1 MQFRSQETLGSL
13 AAELPFL
20 ADFVPLMIG
29 NTERQVEPVLEVRH
43 IYKYYGPLAANHDLN
58 IKIEPG
64 KVHAIIG
71 ENGAGKSTLMNI
83 LSGVIQPSGGEIIL
97 KGKPL
102 SFRSANDA
110 TRAGIGMVQQEFMLF
125 DSLSVL
131 ENIVL
136 GHENIKKG
144 LFLDYA
150 ASERKIK
157 TICNEYGFHFDLRA
171 KIRDLPIVIQQQIEI
186 VKVLFRKAEI
196 IILDEPTAVLPPQE
210 VEGLFRAIR
219 FLLQQGKTI
228 LFITHKLKEVLAIS
242 DTITVMKGGKTVDTI
257 PAAEANEILLTS
269 MMVGRE
275 VMLNIKKN
283 HAASNIPVLR
293 ISHLKVL
300 DDRKITRVNDVSFEI
315 NKGEILGVVGVSG
328 NGQNELVEAM
338 TGMRPYSEGSIE
350 LSGRP
355 LPGNNPR
362 SNRLCGMSYV
372 SQDRIRVGS
381 SVTSTQVENILLG
394 SHLAKFKKW
403 RLLMDYKN
411 GEMYAK
417 EVISRYNVKTQGIH
431 QKASSLSGGNLQKL
445 IVGREFTQES
455 RVIIMED
462 PTRGIDV
469 GAIEFIWGE
478 IVQKAEREGVAVLLI
493 TYDLAE
499 AMALSDRILI
509 MYDGMVCKAMTGP
522 DYDEK
527 EIGLYMLGGGTSG
540 EVSSKQT
547 AGRSF

>member
-1 MQFRSQETLGSL
+1 M
-13 AAELPFL
+13 
-20 ADFVPLMIG
+20 
-29 NTERQVEPVLEVRH
+29 EPVLEVRH
-43 IYKYYGPLAANHDLN
+43 IYKYYGPLAANHDIN

-83 LSGVIQPSGGEIIL
+83 LSGVIQPSGGEILL
-97 KGKPL
+97 KGKPV

-110 TRAGIGMVQQEFMLF
+110 TGAGIGMVQQEFMLF
-125 DSLSVL
+125 DGLSVL
-131 ENIVL
+131 ENIVM
-136 GHENIKKG
+136 GHEDIKRG
-144 LFLDYA
+144 FFLNYA
-150 ASERKIK
+150 AGEKKIRA
-157 TICNEYGFHFDLRA
+157 ICDEYGFHFDLKA
-171 KIRDLPIVIQQQIEI
+171 KVRDLPVVVQQQIEI

-219 FLLQQGKTI
+219 FLLRQGKTI

-242 DTITVMKGGKTVDTI
+242 DTITVMKDGRTAGTI
-257 PAAEANEILLTS
+257 PAAEADEIRLTG

-283 HAASNIPVLR
+283 RAGSDIPVLGV
-293 ISHLKVL
+293 SHLKVL
-300 DDRKITRVNDVSFEI
+300 DDRKITRVKDVSFGI
-315 NKGEILGVVGVSG
+315 NKGEILGIVGIAG

-338 TGMRPYSEGSIE
+338 TGMRPYSGGSIE
-350 LSGRP
+350 LSGKP
-355 LPGNNPR
+355 LAGNNPR
-362 SNRLCGMSYV
+362 NNRLHGMSYV

-381 SVTSTQVENILLG
+381 SITSTQVENILMG
-394 SHLAKFKKW
+394 RHLADFRKW
-403 RLLMDYKN
+403 RLLMDYKS
-411 GEMYAK
+411 GETYAK
-417 EVISRYNVKTQGIH
+417 AVISRYDVKTQGMH
-431 QKASSLSGGNLQKL
+431 GKASSLSGGNLQKL

-478 IVQKAEREGVAVLLI
+478 IIQKAEREGVAVLLV

-509 MYDGMVCKAMTGP
+509 MYDGMVCKVMTGP

-527 EIGLYMLGGGTSG
+527 EIGLYMLGGGASG
-540 EVSSKQT
+540 EVSSKQA